1 MACTASAIEDERD
14 GEEPALRPL
23 FHLGLCEPSRLTV
36 MSCDQQV
43 IQEALVAFRED
54 VTSGGFPSA
63 AFSPYK
69 ISDAQR
75 QELVQRLQDEGLMD
89 AAAAVNMASRPV
101 EPLS

>member
-1 MACTASAIEDERD
+1 MAKDVSK
-14 GEEPALRPL
+14 PACLK
-23 FHLGLCEPSRLTV
+23 V
-36 MSCDQQV
+36 MPCDPQV

-75 QELVQRLQDEGLMD
+75 QELVQRLQDEGLVD
-89 AAAAVNMASRPV
+89 AAAAMNMASRPV